1 MSTGRGTASDYDWE
15 DGADAPGASDPSAR
29 TPADP
34 AALPALPRR
43 GVRAVPSR
51 DLTADVSAWSGTG
64 AGPDATGA
72 ASEERPGVPDSLF
85 DIPAEGPYG
94 APSFTYDA
102 PEETPDEERRDGRLP
117 AWAILA
123 MVAVQGAAAVAIV
136 ALVLGAG
143 QNLLGGGAADPSA
156 APPSAPATR
165 SAPPA
170 QTEQPR
176 EPGTVLD
183 AQGREVTDGTG
194 GYDQPATVGEHTVA
208 WSVWTGGTL
217 SVTPQAVDLDA
228 TLPGASG
235 EGAIQE
241 GYRLV
246 LVEYEVRYDGTGH
259 LAPAEELWLTGES
272 SRTYFPDVGEGL
284 VPDPMKRITPLADG
298 ASARFH
304 SAFVVPEAE
313 VESFRLGVETFS
325 GEVLYFATT

>member
-1 MSTGRGTASDYDWE
+1 
-15 DGADAPGASDPSAR
+15 
-29 TPADP
+29 
-34 AALPALPRR
+34 
-43 GVRAVPSR
+43 
-51 DLTADVSAWSGTG
+51 
-64 AGPDATGA
+64 
-72 ASEERPGVPDSLF
+72 
-85 DIPAEGPYG
+85 
-94 APSFTYDA
+94 
-102 PEETPDEERRDGRLP
+102 
-117 AWAILA
+117 

-183 AQGREVTDGTG
+183 ADGREVTDGTG
-194 GYDQPATVGEHTVA
+194 GYDRPATVGEHTVA

-217 SVTPQAVDLDA
+217 SVTPLAVDLDA

-272 SRTYFPDVGEGL
+272 SRTYFPDVAEGL